1 MTVEFSRLPHRAV
14 RSYRM
19 QWPVLLRDL
28 VVTALLTLLVWR
40 YLSVVGLWWTQQL
53 NFWMLKTALLG
64 NALLIPSKAG
74 DGVSIIPN
82 FLVIAPTLLPT
93 ASAWWA
99 TAVACLALWVCASV
113 LKPHRLPLI
122 YFLRLVV
129 VVQISALVF
138 FYIWPESIPTTVAN
152 FLTDVFRQSAGLM
165 LLLPALFAMTLY
177 LFALPWWIKYLC
189 TLAALVFLTLFVPL
203 QAACSAWILQLG
215 GILFMPVLYLFFG
228 LLPQIVALMGFYS
241 FALSLMASNSS
252 LSERGLI
259 K

>member
-1 MTVEFSRLPHRAV
+1 MPVELPRLPHRAV
-14 RSYRM
+14 RSYRV
-19 QWPVLLRDL
+19 QWLVLLRDV
-28 VVTALLTLLVWR
+28 VVTVLLTLLVWH
-40 YLSVVGLWWTQQL
+40 YLSLMGLWWTQQL
-53 NFWMLKTALLG
+53 NFWMFKMALLG
-64 NALLIPSKAG
+64 NAQLMPLNARDDAGLIPSF
-74 DGVSIIPN
+74 V
-82 FLVIAPTLLPT
+82 VTAPTLLPT
-93 ASAWWA
+93 ATGWWL
-99 TAVACLALWVCASV
+99 TAVVCAALWAFAST

-129 VVQISALVF
+129 IVQITALVF

-165 LLLPALFAMTLY
+165 LLLPALFATTLY
-177 LFALPWWIKYLC
+177 LFALPWWIKYLS
-189 TLAALVFLTLFVPL
+189 TLAALVFLALFVPL
-203 QAACSAWILQLG
+203 QAACSAWVLQLG

-252 LSERGLI
+252 LSQRGLI